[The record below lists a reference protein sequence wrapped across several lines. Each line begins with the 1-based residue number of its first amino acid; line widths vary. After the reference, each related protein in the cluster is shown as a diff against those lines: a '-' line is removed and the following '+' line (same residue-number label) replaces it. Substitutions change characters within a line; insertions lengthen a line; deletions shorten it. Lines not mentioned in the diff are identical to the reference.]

1 MKLIPCFMMT
11 RRRPFQG
18 RGRGRRGF
26 TLIELLTVIT
36 MVGIMATIALP
47 YFRVSPARR
56 VRADARDIIRNLE
69 VARTRA
75 LASKKNIRISFD
87 VGEGDYTAYLDYD
100 GDGSY
105 NEDARESQESGVT
118 PRTLGPSVQF
128 GRGSAPAL
136 PQYPGTGAVTFTDD
150 RVEFNNRGMTLPF
163 GIRGAIY
170 LTYVS
175 DPTAVAAIS
184 ISGSASLKIW
194 EYRGGAW
201 Q

>member
-11 RRRPFQG
+11 RRRPFQ
-18 RGRGRRGF
+18 GRGRRGF

-75 LASKKNIRISFD
+75 LATKKNIRISFD
-87 VGEGDYTAYLDYD
+87 VSGGGYTAYLDYD
-100 GDGSY
+100 GNGVFTEST
-105 NEDARESQESGVT
+105 RESQESGVN
-118 PRTLGPSVQF
+118 PKTLGPSVQF

-136 PQYPGTGAVTFTDD
+136 PQYPGTGAVTFASD

-170 LTYVS
+170 LTYAS

-194 EYRGGAW
+194 EFRSGAW